1 LQSKYLIIE
10 EIADSDRP
18 DVLDVVKQ
26 LPLSRSVPLMMQY
39 YLSATTQEIADYHK
53 ISKQAVDRKNKFT
66 LNQIKKIMQK

>member
-1 LQSKYLIIE
+1 MQSKYLIIE

>member
-53 ISKQAVDRKNKFT
+53 ISKQAVDKKNKFT
-66 LNQIKKIMQK
+66 LNYIKKIMQK

>member
-18 DVLDVVKQ
+18 EVLDVVKQ
-26 LPLSRSVPLMMQY
+26 LPLSKSVPLMMQY

-66 LNQIKKIMQK
+66 LNYIKKIMQK